1 MVGEITAPAVRM
13 TSSVIHDVPKWQRVN
28 ALLQRGLALPVA
40 ERETWLGRIADQQ
53 ADLMPL
59 LRALLARATTESDA
73 FMARPADSVWA
84 EAISDTGCLTVGQQ
98 VGPYRLVRELGSGG
112 MGTVWLAERADRV
125 LQRQVALKLPRYGWA
140 RGVAE
145 RLQQERDALAT
156 LEHRHI
162 ARLYDAGMT
171 AEGRP
176 YLAMEFVDG
185 APIDVFAAKHSLP
198 VRARLQLFQQVTQ
211 AVDFAHRRLIVHR
224 DLKPSNILVT
234 HGGEVRLLDFGAAK
248 LLQDSGAAESALTR
262 EAGRA
267 MSPDYA
273 SPEQI
278 RGEPITVAT
287 DVYSLGVVLF
297 ELLTG
302 TRPYRLE
309 RQSSAALEAAIVD
322 AEVPTPSSTVAHD
335 PKLCRELRGD
345 LDNIITKALKKSTQQ
360 RYTTVRELAD
370 DLQRWLDHEPVRA
383 RGDGLAY
390 RVRKFVRRNRVA
402 VAATSLVVS
411 ALVVAT
417 AVTSIEMFE
426 ARRQRDEARLQAK
439 RAEAQERFADMVME
453 QTGPGGRAL
462 THEEMLD
469 RSVQLL
475 EEQYSNDPRFIARAM
490 ISISGRYMDLGY
502 TGKELATLERAETI
516 ARQLHDPVLL
526 LSVQCS
532 TVETELA
539 QGSFGRATARMSE
552 ARALL
557 AHTDNVPM
565 AERIDCIHAEA
576 TLADARG
583 DHSAAVERINQ
594 AIALQEQLD
603 RTDLAYRSLL
613 SHAQVLYLH
622 AGRPRDAWAVIEK
635 TLTVLQ
641 TTDAQNNQAR
651 SGALHNQAMALL
663 QMGEVNA
670 ALGREKEANALISS
684 EDSGVP
690 AHPVMA
696 NVIGRLLTRMN
707 RVEEAEVWA
716 ERAVASARGGG
727 NLGAEVFALA
737 ALAEAEERR
746 GRHERAA
753 SLARD
758 AAALLEPKSDPRL
771 RASVAYA
778 RGLLALSR
786 NDLQEAQTSAAS
798 LLEAIGY
805 PDPLKVRTFQSAD
818 LNLLL
823 AARIALAAGNLAD
836 ATRLST
842 QALELATGLARDPHR
857 SATVGEAQ
865 LVLARARE
873 AQHDR
878 NGARETIRDAARAL
892 GAGLSPD
899 HPLALEAAAL
909 EARL

>member
-1 MVGEITAPAVRM
+1 MMSP
-13 TSSVIHDVPKWQRVN
+13 VIHDVPKWRRVN
-28 ALLQRGLALPVA
+28 TLLQRGLSLPVA
-40 ERETWLGRIADQQ
+40 ERETWLSQIADEQ

-59 LRALLARATTESDA
+59 LRALFSRATAESDA
-73 FMARPADSVWA
+73 FMARPVDSVWA
-84 EAISDTGCLTVGQQ
+84 EAIEDTGGLQVGEH
-98 VGPYRLVRELGSGG
+98 VGPYRLVRELGNGG
-112 MGTVWLAERADRV
+112 MGTVWLAERADGA

-140 RGVAE
+140 RGVAA

-162 ARLYDAGMT
+162 ARLYDAGIT

-185 APIDVFAAKHSLP
+185 APIDVFAAEHSLP
-198 VRARLQLFQQVTQ
+198 VRARVQLFQQVTQ

-248 LLQDSGAAESALTR
+248 LLQDSGPAESALTR

-278 RGEPITVAT
+278 RGEPITVAS

-322 AEVPTPSSTVAHD
+322 AEAPTPSSTVAHD
-335 PKLCRELRGD
+335 RKLSRELRGD
-345 LDNIITKALKKSTQQ
+345 LDNIITKALKKSTQE
-360 RYTTVRELAD
+360 RYATVRELAD
-370 DLQRWLDHEPVRA
+370 DLRRWLDHEPVRA
-383 RGDGLAY
+383 RGDSLAY
-390 RVRKFVRRNRVA
+390 RLRKYVRRNRVA
-402 VAATSLVVS
+402 VVATGLVLS

-417 AVTSIEMFE
+417 SVTSIEMFE

-439 RAEAQERFADMVME
+439 RAEAQERFANMVME

-475 EEQYSNDPRFIARAM
+475 EEQYSNDPRFIARAL
-490 ISISGRYMDLGY
+490 ISISGRYMDLGD
-502 TGKELATLERAETI
+502 TARELATLERAETI

-532 TVETELA
+532 TIETELT
-539 QGSFGRATARMSE
+539 QGNFARATARMSE

-557 AHTDNVPM
+557 AHTDNVPI

-583 DHSAAVERINQ
+583 DHSTAVERIEQ
-594 AIALQEQLD
+594 AIALQEQVD
-603 RTDLAYRSLL
+603 RTDLTYRSLL

-622 AGRPRDAWAVIEK
+622 AGRPRDAWAIIEK
-635 TLTVLQ
+635 TLAVLQ
-641 TTDAQNNQAR
+641 TTDARNNQAR

-663 QMGEVNA
+663 QMGEVSA

-684 EDSGVP
+684 EDSGEP

-696 NVIGRLLTRMN
+696 TVIGRLLTRMN
-707 RVEEAEVWA
+707 RAQEAEVWE

-737 ALAEAEERR
+737 ALAEVEDRL
-746 GRHERAA
+746 GHHERAA
-753 SLARD
+753 TSARD
-758 AAALLEPKSDPRL
+758 AAALIGPESDPRL
-771 RASVAYA
+771 RATVAHA
-778 RGLLALSR
+778 RAQLALSR
-786 NDLQEAQTSAAS
+786 NDLPEAQASAAA

-805 PDPLKVRTFQSAD
+805 PDPLKVHGFQSAD

-823 AARIALAAGNLAD
+823 AARIALAAGDAAD
-836 ATRLST
+836 AAQLSN
-842 QALELATGLARDPHR
+842 QALELATALARDPHR

-865 LVLARARE
+865 LILARARD

-878 NGARETIRDAARAL
+878 NGAHQTIHDAARAL